1 MKLSPWVLVFV
12 IFAISLIE
20 GGLSAQERAE
30 AVQNL
35 FEPPVRLKAGN
46 EFIDTG
52 KYIAHS
58 GPITRDLDADGK
70 PDLLVGNF
78 RGHFQVYM
86 NVGTVA
92 EPQYEDRGL
101 LEAEGQTAKIPNW

>member
-1 MKLSPWVLVFV
+1 MKLSRRVLTFV
-12 IFAISLIE
+12 VVAISLIDR
-20 GGLSAQERAE
+20 GLSAQDRTE
-30 AVQNL
+30 AALNR
-35 FEPPVRLKAGN
+35 FEPPVRLKAGT

-86 NVGTVA
+86 NIGTRT
-92 EPQYEDRGL
+92 EPRYEDKGL
-101 LEAEGQTAKIPNW
+101 LEAEGQTAKVPNW